1 MNCPYCG
8 TQAAEGAAFCGNCGA
23 KLETPAAAV
32 SPAPW
37 QESAEGTFTP
47 PVETVAP
54 PPLAFTPSYSP
65 PPAAPKKRNTV
76 LIIAIVVIVLLL
88 LCCCCLIFVVPTFL
102 GPFLDANYQD
112 IMKGLQ

>member
-23 KLETPAAAV
+23 KLETLAAAV

-47 PVETVAP
+47 SVETVAP
-54 PPLAFTPSYSP
+54 PPAFTPSYSP
-65 PPAAPKKRNTV
+65 AAAAPKKRNTV

-88 LCCCCLIFVVPTFL
+88 LCCCCLIFGVYPFL
-102 GPFLDANYQD
+102 GPLMDTNFQN
-112 IMKGLQ
+112 IMKGLK

>member
-37 QESAEGTFTP
+37 QESAEGTFAP

-54 PPLAFTPSYSP
+54 PAFTPSYSP
-65 PPAAPKKRNTV
+65 AAAAAPKKRNTV

-88 LCCCCLIFVVPTFL
+88 LCCCCLIFVVPSIV